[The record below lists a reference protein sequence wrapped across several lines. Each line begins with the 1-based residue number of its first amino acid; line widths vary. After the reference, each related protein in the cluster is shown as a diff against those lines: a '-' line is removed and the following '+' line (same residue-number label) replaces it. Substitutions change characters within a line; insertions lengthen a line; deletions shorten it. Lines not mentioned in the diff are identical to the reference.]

1 MVNNMRSD
9 TNTISRRKLIQLC
22 AVALVPIG
30 FAYVLYFIV
39 EGKQPWGST
48 SKGKLQNP
56 IISADTLGLKNSQG
70 DVLHFSGQEV
80 WWLLVVSERECVDAC
95 ENALHLVRGVHVLL
109 NKDMPRVRRGLLSL
123 VTVPSEER
131 GATTVVEKK
140 YPQLSRFTGALG
152 ALEAGVYIV
161 DPLANIVLYYQY
173 SEAGKPLLDDLKKL
187 LKVSRIG

>member
-1 MVNNMRSD
+1 MSQ
-9 TNTISRRKLIQLC
+9 RRLIQLC

-30 FAYVLYFIV
+30 FAYLLYFFV

-48 SKGKLQNP
+48 SKGRLLNP
-56 IISADTLGLKNSQG
+56 IISADSLGLKNLQG
-70 DVLHFSGQEV
+70 EQQSLAGQEV
-80 WWLLVVSERECVDAC
+80 WWLLVVSENTCVEAC
-95 ENALHLVRGVHVLL
+95 ENALYLVRGAHVLL
-109 NKDMPRVRRGLLSL
+109 NKDMSRVRRAWLSL
-123 VTVPSEER
+123 QVASQEIEER
-131 GATTVVEKK
+131 ASEIENK
-140 YPQLSRFTGALG
+140 YPELHRFAGKLG